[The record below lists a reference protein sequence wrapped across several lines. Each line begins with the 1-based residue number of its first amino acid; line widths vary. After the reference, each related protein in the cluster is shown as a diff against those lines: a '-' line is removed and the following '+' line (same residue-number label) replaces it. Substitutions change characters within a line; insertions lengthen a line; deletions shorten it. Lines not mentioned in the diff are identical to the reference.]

1 MKRVVI
7 KWTYLLAL
15 VAFGAWMVDV
25 FFGGNIY
32 LRGEGLVVGEPAVV
46 AAEFNVT
53 VRDILVKQGERVEQ
67 ETVVANTTSQ
77 QVADTRARLT
87 SDAVV
92 RATRLADMRIRS
104 EVVNATVA
112 TAESR
117 ETAAVE
123 GKNQL
128 NQIYDKGFLPILSRT
143 VAAEQAYN
151 GVRDAESLRAEKRA
165 LADQITMLTVA
176 TEQANLAL
184 SELLDLFDQGR
195 LRSPI
200 TGTVSSI
207 FANRGAVVRA
217 GDPLLE
223 LVGDHQFVVA
233 WFPVGRWYSIKV
245 GQRVSIDPGNGMLP
259 GTIAKIGTVASA
271 LPREFQKAFAPT
283 DRQQLIW
290 IEFDRGVTPPPY
302 FTKVKIS

>member
-1 MKRVVI
+1 MKRVAI

-25 FFGGNIY
+25 FFGGNVY
-32 LRGEGLVVGEPAVV
+32 LRGEGLVIGEPAVV
-46 AAEFNVT
+46 AAEFSIT
-53 VRDILVKQGERVEQ
+53 VRDILIKEGERVARG
-67 ETVVANTTSQ
+67 TIVANATSQ

-92 RATRLADMRIRS
+92 RATRLAEMRIRS

-112 TAESR
+112 TAEHR
-117 ETAAVE
+117 ETVAIE

-128 NQIYDKGFLPILSRT
+128 NQIYDKGLLPILSRT
-143 VAAEQAYN
+143 AAAEQAFN
-151 GVRDAESLRAEKRA
+151 GLKDAESLRAEKRA

-184 SELLDLFDQGR
+184 SDLLDLFDQGR
-195 LRSPI
+195 LRAPI

-207 FANRGAVVRA
+207 LATRGAVVRA

-223 LVGDHQFVVA
+223 LVGDHRFVVA
-233 WFPVGRWYSIKV
+233 WFPVGRWYGIKV
-245 GQRVSIDPGNGMLP
+245 GQKVSIDPGNGALP
-259 GTIAKIGTVASA
+259 GTVAKIGTVASA

-283 DRQQLIW
+283 DRRQLIW
-290 IEFDRGVTPPPY
+290 IEFDSGTTPPPY